1 MEETTEI
8 KKDAVLTRLMQP
20 DTATR
25 LPEQFNDKMMERI
38 QARVKRKACIISSLQ
53 YLFTTITSL
62 GLIFGTVSLLA
73 HYSSFNIL
81 DELSQIFKKVR
92 IEGDLSLYPLIGGI
106 VLLLLYLDHIL
117 RRRYE
122 SRQKED
128 TFQNN

>member
-38 QARVKRKACIISSLQ
+38 QARVKRKACIISFLQ

-62 GLIFGTVSLLA
+62 GLIFGTVSLL
-73 HYSSFNIL
+73 
-81 DELSQIFKKVR
+81 
-92 IEGDLSLYPLIGGI
+92 
-106 VLLLLYLDHIL
+106 DH
-117 RRRYE
+117 
-122 SRQKED
+122 
-128 TFQNN
+128 

>member
-1 MEETTEI
+1 MKETTEI

-38 QARVKRKACIISSLQ
+38 QEKVKRQARIISFLQ
-53 YLFTTITSL
+53 YHFTAITSL

-73 HYSSFNIL
+73 HYSSFNFL
-81 DELSQIFKKVR
+81 DELSQIFKRVR

-106 VLLLLYLDHIL
+106 VLLLLYFDHIL

-122 SRQKED
+122 SHQNED
-128 TFQNN
+128 TFPE

>member
-1 MEETTEI
+1 MKETTEI

-38 QARVKRKACIISSLQ
+38 QAKVKRKARIISFLQ
-53 YLFTTITSL
+53 YLFTAITSL

-73 HYSSFNIL
+73 HYSSFNFF
-81 DELSQIFKKVR
+81 DELSQIFKRVR

-106 VLLLLYLDHIL
+106 VLLLLYFDHIL

-122 SRQKED
+122 SHQNED
-128 TFQNN
+128 TFPE

>member
-1 MEETTEI
+1 MKETTEI
-8 KKDAVLTRLMQP
+8 RKDAVLTRLMQP
-20 DTATR
+20 DTAAR

-38 QARVKRKACIISSLQ
+38 QAKVKRKARIISFLQ
-53 YLFTTITSL
+53 YLFTAITSL

-73 HYSSFNIL
+73 HYSSFNFL
-81 DELSQIFKKVR
+81 DELSQIFKRVR

-122 SRQKED
+122 SRQNED
-128 TFQNN
+128 TFPE